1 MGDAGS
7 TLDEASLADPGSAGP
22 DTTPDREAQ
31 SFAPSGSELLE
42 LVADGIV
49 SADEKGRIILFNK
62 AAETLFGYSR
72 AEVLGRPVEILL
84 PQRARDAHREAVAAF
99 AASSEAGNRM
109 MGPRREVTGR
119 RKDGGEFP
127 VEASLSRR
135 LSEGRVVLTV
145 AIRDVTVRRL
155 AEEQRQIL
163 SRELAHRFKNMMVVV
178 TSILSLTARYAPTKE
193 ALVASLRGRLAALAR
208 THEMLLGSETESA
221 DLRALL
227 EGELAPYR
235 IHSSS
240 NVRLTGDPCVLPGPQ
255 VVNMALAIHELAT
268 NAAKYGALS
277 RATGQVEVSWS
288 SDDGVLDLHWKETG
302 GPTVGEPKGGG
313 FGTELIRRLLGGGVR
328 FEYPKE
334 GLQAWLRVPLTLNS

>member
-1 MGDAGS
+1 MGDMGS
-7 TLDEASLADPGSAGP
+7 TDEAMLADPGSAGE
-22 DTTPDREAQ
+22 DSNPDREAQ
-31 SFAPSGSELLE
+31 SFTPAGSELLE

-49 SADEKGRIILFNK
+49 SADQQGRIILFNK

-84 PQRARDAHREAVAAF
+84 PRGARDAHREAVAAF

-135 LSEGRVVLTV
+135 QSEGRVVLTV
-145 AIRDVTVRRL
+145 AIRDVTARKQ
-155 AEEQRQIL
+155 AEEQRLIL
-163 SRELAHRFKNMMVVV
+163 SRELAHRFKNMMAVV

-193 ALVASLRGRLAALAR
+193 ALVESLRGRLAALAR

-221 DLRALL
+221 ELRALL
-227 EGELAPYR
+227 ESELSPYR

-240 NVRLTGDPCVLPGPQ
+240 NVRLTGEPCVLPGPQ
-255 VVNMALAIHELAT
+255 VVNMALAVHELAT

-288 SDDGVLDLHWKETG
+288 ADDGVLDLHWTETG
-302 GPTVGEPKGGG
+302 GPAVSEPKGQG
-313 FGTELIRRLLGGGVR
+313 FGTELIRRLLGAGVR
-328 FEYPKE
+328 IEYPEE
-334 GLQAWLRVPLTLNS
+334 GLRARLRVPLTANR

>member
-7 TLDEASLADPGSAGP
+7 TLDEASLADSGSAGP
-22 DTTPDREAQ
+22 DSSPDRKPQ
-31 SFAPSGSELLE
+31 SFTPSGPELLE

-49 SADEKGRIILFNK
+49 SADEEGRIVLFNK
-62 AAETLFGYSR
+62 AAETLFGYCR

-84 PQRARDAHREAVAAF
+84 PQRAREAHRKAVAAF

-119 RKDGGEFP
+119 RKDGEEFP

-135 LSEGRVVLTV
+135 HSEGRVVLTV
-145 AIRDVTVRRL
+145 AIRDITARKR

-163 SRELAHRFKNMMVVV
+163 SRELAHRFKNMMAVV

-193 ALVASLRGRLAALAR
+193 ALVVSLRGRLAALAR
-208 THEMLLGSETESA
+208 THEMLLESETESA

-227 EGELAPYR
+227 EGELSPSR

-277 RATGQVEVSWS
+277 RATGRVEVGWS
-288 SDDGVLDLHWKETG
+288 ADDGVLDLHWKETG
-302 GPTVGEPKGGG
+302 GPAVSEPRGGG
-313 FGTELIRRLLGGGVR
+313 FGTELIRRLLGAGVR
-328 FEYPKE
+328 IEYPKE
-334 GLQAWLRVPLTLNS
+334 WLEAWLRVQLTAN